1 MKRIP
6 KFGPQF
12 GKPKGPRMPS
22 MKAKAQRVPGGRV
35 KFAEGGDVPPKFKP
49 DPETQV
55 AMAAERARQGER
67 DRKIQAA
74 LAAAE
79 KASESRAAAKA
90 KQESTETKSRKAMEE
105 AYEAAPKRNMKAG
118 GSVGSASKRAD
129 GCAMKGKTKGRFV

>member
-1 MKRIP
+1 MKRIA

-22 MKAKAQRVPGGRV
+22 MKARASRVPGGRV

-49 DPETQV
+49 DPETQA
-55 AMAAERARQGER
+55 AMAAERARQAER
-67 DRKIQAA
+67 DRKTQAGMT
-74 LAAAE
+74 AAE
-79 KASESRAAAKA
+79 KASEARAAAKA
-90 KQESTETKSRKAMEE
+90 KQEAAEAKSRKAMEE